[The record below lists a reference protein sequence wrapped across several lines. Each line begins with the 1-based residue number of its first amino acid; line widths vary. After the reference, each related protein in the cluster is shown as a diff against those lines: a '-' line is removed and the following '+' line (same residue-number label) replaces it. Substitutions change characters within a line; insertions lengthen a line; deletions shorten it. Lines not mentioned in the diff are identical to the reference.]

1 MRAIYSGE
9 KSSYEITVSSYQEQD
24 GYFLCLKS
32 QTSVTIAH
40 IIITNVNKSEYVT
53 IGIIPLHRLG
63 VDATVPRLPYWVYY
77 IVNVDTSI
85 LRRSSITFRYAVLN
99 WDNKE

>member
-77 IVNVDTSI
+77 IVNVQ
-85 LRRSSITFRYAVLN
+85 
-99 WDNKE
+99 